1 MTVVEGPGATPT
13 DGFEGPAVRR
23 GKRKKQ
29 PHPFPRAFAAAE
41 VAEHGQRAE
50 VSAATRC
57 GHSELGVGDM
67 PRTGLEGAQRGQVT
81 LEGLDTGRWRQSG
94 NSPGRHNVNLSLKS
108 AHGPNEWGGPHPY
121 LRCSHGD
128 KRTCPGGTRHHTEP
142 LDFHTCGWNKFK
154 NQRAPRAIETRG
166 KTGNRIRPSG
176 DPDVGGISHGFQIT
190 MNRKLSRVRSG

>member
-13 DGFEGPAVRR
+13 DGFEGSTVWR

-81 LEGLDTGRWRQSG
+81 LEGLDIGHWRQSG

-108 AHGPNEWGGPHPY
+108 ARGPNEWG
-121 LRCSHGD
+121 R
-128 KRTCPGGTRHHTEP
+128 RTPTYAAHT
-142 LDFHTCGWNKFK
+142 
-154 NQRAPRAIETRG
+154 
-166 KTGNRIRPSG
+166 
-176 DPDVGGISHGFQIT
+176 GIS
-190 MNRKLSRVRSG
+190 RRVLGEQDTTQNF